1 MGQGRFQ
8 GSSGHVPQR
17 PGHRATLVRRARP
30 KRHER
35 VGGGRRRRD
44 EEVLKHL
51 EIHIV
56 PAVLPFSC
64 PRFSGSWIYLIGT
77 IRINLILVQ
86 ILPKNNPRT
95 SNIFGTKIYWVWSDE
110 YWSNWKW
117 YNWREKRGL
126 ETQRVNLI
134 NFWWPLQGQVW
145 PYCQVQGRLS
155 GDPRSVG
162 AYQFSLFFL
171 VSCSEIAETLHLLA
185 VCISFS
191 QFAVGDARILPEKKN
206 RIKDE
211 SISIV

>member
-1 MGQGRFQ
+1 MIPTDHPRERPGPKEPRALPRLRDRLGVRMGQGRFQ

-86 ILPKNNPRT
+86 ILPKNNPR
-95 SNIFGTKIYWVWSDE
+95 I
-110 YWSNWKW
+110 
-117 YNWREKRGL
+117 L
-126 ETQRVNLI
+126 L
-134 NFWWPLQGQVW
+134 
-145 PYCQVQGRLS
+145 
-155 GDPRSVG
+155 
-162 AYQFSLFFL
+162 LF
-171 VSCSEIAETLHLLA
+171 
-185 VCISFS
+185 VCTH
-191 QFAVGDARILPEKKN
+191 
-206 RIKDE
+206 E
-211 SISIV
+211 S